1 MAQGNDDL
9 NLDRTVTVSLA
20 KEPNEAVLELVF
32 CNGTTHYGKI
42 VNNPNFEKVLAPNS
56 RMIWKLVSQIAIT
69 IILQLSA
76 RICNLINQAICF
88 TSFPEIMINR
98 H

>member
-9 NLDRTVTVSLA
+9 NFDRTVTVSLLT
-20 KEPNEAVLELVF
+20 EPNEADVELIF
-32 CNGTTHYGKI
+32 CNETTHYGRI
-42 VNNPNFEKVLAPNS
+42 VHNPNFERVFAPNS

-88 TSFPEIMINR
+88 TSSPEIMINR